1 MLQGGDKKPVFCCSY
16 PKCGRSWLRFILAN
30 YFNCL
35 YEFEDRIDFNN
46 VFTLLPNGGPDPTRG
61 MPAYRYMAD
70 DRIPLI
76 AFVHA
81 EYRPDFEHFDFVFL
95 VRGVHDTLVSNY
107 FQASRRLRIF
117 AGDIKTY
124 IRDDNIGVLN
134 YIDYLNG
141 WSDHLR
147 NMNHKVLSYENLHS
161 DANSHVADLLGFLGM
176 DCDAAVLAKAI
187 ELSSFSNMQ
196 KVEIQHGFPNPN
208 LQLEASDNNALRAR
222 EGKIGSYVKYLDD
235 DDVQFIDDAC
245 DSQLSACAKEL
256 MTNAML

>member
-35 YEFEDRIDFNN
+35 YEFETRIDFNN

-70 DRIPLI
+70 DRVPLI

-95 VRGVHDTLVSNY
+95 VRGIHDTLVSNY

-117 AGDIKTY
+117 DGDIKAY
-124 IRDDNIGVLN
+124 IRNDKIGVMNL
-134 YIDYLNG
+134 IDYLNG
-141 WSDHLR
+141 WSEHLA
-147 NMNHKVLSYENLHS
+147 NINHRVLSYEHLHR
-161 DANSHVADLLGFLGM
+161 DAQKHVTELLDFLGV
-176 DCDAAVLAKAI
+176 DCDAATLAKAI
-187 ELSSFSNMQ
+187 ELSSFTNM
-196 KVEIQHGFPNPN
+196 KRVEIQHGFPNPD
-208 LQLEASDNNALRAR
+208 LQLGSGDNEALRAR
-222 EGKIGSYVKYLDD
+222 EGKMGNYDKYLDSE
-235 DDVQFIDDAC
+235 DVQYISDIC
-245 DSQLSACAKEL
+245 DSHLSAAAQEF
-256 MTNAML
+256 MQHTIP